1 MNNLL
6 TFLMRFG
13 TWMLY
18 IVYVVIS
25 CVLLFSRNPYHHYLY
40 LTTANSVASA
50 IYGSVADVTSY
61 FNLRT
66 INNDLQRRNTDLE
79 LEVLSLRRQVRQL
92 SELTGVDSMRLD
104 SLPPRYEFITAHV
117 INNSVSRSNNYIT
130 IEKGSLDGIEPEM
143 GVVDVNG
150 VVGIV
155 NKVGP
160 HSARIISVL
169 NPLLPLSCKVKNSD
183 FVGSLVWDGRDPRDM
198 VLKELPQHA
207 VYAIGDTIVTSG
219 FSTAFPEGVA
229 VGTVTADLPQYDVN
243 FHALRVRLFTDMSTL
258 RTVRIVRDRLKPEL
272 TEVEDEGNIVESK
285 F

>member
-1 MNNLL
+1 MNNLI
-6 TFLMRFG
+6 TFLMRTG
-13 TWMLY
+13 TWMLF
-18 IVYVVIS
+18 IVYVVLS

-40 LTTANSVASA
+40 LTTANSVSSA
-50 IYGSVADVTSY
+50 IYGSVSDFTSY
-61 FNLRT
+61 FNLRS
-66 INNDLQRRNTDLE
+66 INADLQRRNADLE
-79 LEVLSLRRQVRQL
+79 LEVLSLRRRVQQL
-92 SELTGVDSMRLD
+92 SELTGVDSVRFD
-104 SLPPRYEFITAHV
+104 SLPARYEFITAHV
-117 INNSVSRSNNYIT
+117 INNSVSRPNNYIT

-160 HSARIISVL
+160 HSSRVISVL
-169 NPLLPLSCKVKNSD
+169 NPHLRLSCKVKNSD
-183 FVGSLVWDGRDPRDM
+183 YIGSLVWDGRDSRDV
-198 VLKELPQHA
+198 VLEELPRHA
-207 VYAIGDTIVTSG
+207 VFAVGDTIVTSG

-229 VGTVTADLPQYDVN
+229 VGVVTADLPHYDEN
-243 FHALRVRLFTDMSTL
+243 FHALRVRLFTDMARL